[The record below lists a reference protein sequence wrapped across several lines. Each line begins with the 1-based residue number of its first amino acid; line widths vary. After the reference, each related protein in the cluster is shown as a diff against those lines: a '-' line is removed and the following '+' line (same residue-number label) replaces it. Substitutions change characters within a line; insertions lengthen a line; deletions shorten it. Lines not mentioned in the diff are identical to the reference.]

1 MDATWGRASEV
12 VALGAD
18 GLQVEIA
25 DGQDDARLQPGA
37 PHQAPR
43 RADRRLGGP
52 RGREQGEL
60 QRQQQG
66 PREAAHGPGPLG
78 PARRRRG
85 GRGAPR
91 AEAGTGGAGTPRAG
105 LPLGSA
111 SPPPALCGRP
121 RGGAGWSW
129 ALRTEEGGRWAG
141 PPVPPAS
148 SAAWRAGIVG
158 LAKRDRG

>member
-43 RADRRLGGP
+43 RADRRLRGP

-78 PARRRRG
+78 PARRRRRRG
-85 GRGAPR
+85 AGSAASGGGHWRGGHTPGGAAPGLGQPAPGSLRAATRGRG
-91 AEAGTGGAGTPRAG
+91 
-105 LPLGSA
+105 
-111 SPPPALCGRP
+111 
-121 RGGAGWSW
+121 
-129 ALRTEEGGRWAG
+129 
-141 PPVPPAS
+141 VV
-148 SAAWRAGIVG
+148 VG
-158 LAKRDRG
+158 LAH